1 MHTHLK
7 KHEDNSRMTL
17 RRVRQILDE
26 TPNLKTRFLRARN
39 IIRNFRRPAFYEIS
53 QQCGFFCEG
62 CYYFEDTHR
71 KHISNEMTP
80 KEWELFFEN
89 ERKRGVT
96 MAYLVGAEPA
106 LHMDRLLAA
115 SKNIGFGKIGTN
127 GMIRIH
133 PDVEFRIGVSIWGDD
148 EYDIKFRSGGM
159 LRKAFAN
166 YEGDPRAIML
176 YTISPWNLHTVK
188 DVVRITAEH
197 GLQITFSMFSPT
209 ATYLQKRA
217 TSAPPDKNYFRLA
230 HSIKSP
236 IFSPD
241 DLKKIDD
248 LTTEMLISYPDTVL
262 TTKGYNKRMTQSKP
276 LYTINKD
283 SCIAE
288 DCASRIKE
296 PLHYYRVDG
305 SRQNNKCCTP
315 DVDCKH
321 CRLYSGG
328 WSSLFEPGPEYLV
341 DAHVFTEWLEMIDM
355 LGRIFLYPYP
365 FEADA

>member
-1 MHTHLK
+1 MNNELEK
-7 KHEDNSRMTL
+7 GEDNSRMTL

-26 TPNLKTRFLRARN
+26 TPDIKSRFLKARN

-53 QQCGFFCEG
+53 QQCGYFCEG

-71 KHISNEMTP
+71 KHITNEMSP
-80 KEWELFFEN
+80 KGWEHFFEG
-89 ERKRGVT
+89 EKQRGVT

-115 SKNIGFGKIGTN
+115 SRNIGFGKIGTN

-133 PDVEFRIGVSIWGDD
+133 PEVEFRIGVSIWGDND
-148 EYDIKFRSGGM
+148 YDIKFRSGGM
-159 LRKAFAN
+159 LRQAFTN
-166 YEGDPRAIML
+166 YAGDKRAIML
-176 YTISPWNLHTVK
+176 YTVSPWNLHTVK
-188 DVVRITAEH
+188 DVVRITDDH

-209 ATYLQKRA
+209 ATYLNKRNS
-217 TSAPPDKNYFRLA
+217 SAPADNKYFHLA

-236 IFSPD
+236 IFSND
-241 DLKKIDD
+241 DLSRIND
-248 LTTEMLISYPDTVL
+248 LTTEMLDLYPDTL
-262 TTKGYNKRMTQSKP
+262 LMTQGYNKRITRLDS
-276 LYTINKD
+276 LYTIDED
-283 SCIAE
+283 SGIAE
-288 DCASRIKE
+288 NCASRIKE

-315 DVDCKH
+315 DVECRH

-341 DAHVFTEWLEMIDM
+341 NAQTFTEWIDMIDM

-365 FEADA
+365 FEETA